1 MWNMTVHPTQ
11 HRNKLVPK
19 SNKRF
24 LTIVN
29 PRGGAKRG
37 MGVTAQVKPIFTKAG
52 AELVVHFTEYGGH
65 ATQIVQAADF
75 SDYDGICVIGGD
87 GTTHEVVTGLMR
99 RSDGARLPIGLIP
112 AGTGNTLHHHLQ
124 CGDPI
129 EAARRIV
136 QLEAHPL
143 DVVRVET
150 HDETAYCINIVGWGA
165 VADINRRAERLRMLR
180 KSRYAVATLV
190 QILSPRP
197 LTASI
202 RLDDLVIE
210 DRFLFVL
217 GCNTKYTGTD
227 MIVAPDAEVDDGLI
241 DVVLLRNTS
250 RRETLKMFRKVFE
263 GTHLSLPSIECHQV
277 RTMSIQ
283 SAGSQPLN
291 LDGELKGYS
300 PLTAEVMAGALQVY
314 H

>member
-1 MWNMTVHPTQ
+1 VA
-11 HRNKLVPK
+11 K

-24 LTIVN
+24 LAIVN

-37 MGVTAQVKPIFTKAG
+37 LGVTELVRPIFSEAG
-52 AELVVHFTEYGGH
+52 AELVVRSTEHGGH
-65 ATQIVQAADF
+65 ATQIVQTADL

-99 RSDGARLPIGLIP
+99 RSDGAKLPIGLIP

-124 CGDPI
+124 CGNPI

-136 QLEAHPL
+136 QLQAQPL

-150 HDETAYCINIVGWGA
+150 DDETAYCINIVGWGA

-180 KSRYAVATLV
+180 RSRYAVATLI

-202 RLDDLVIE
+202 RLDNHVIE

-217 GCNTKYTGTD
+217 ACNTKYTGTD
-227 MIVAPDAEVDDGLI
+227 MLVAPDAQVDDGLI
-241 DVVLLRNTS
+241 DVVILRNTS
-250 RRETLKMFRKVFE
+250 RRQTLKMFRKVFD
-263 GTHLSLPSIECHQV
+263 GTHLSLPFIECHQV
-277 RTMSIQ
+277 RTLSIQ
-283 SAGSQPLN
+283 SEGSQPLN
-291 LDGELKGYS
+291 LDGELKGHS